1 MSRLDMKEEY
11 ERDASTCTHS
21 REWTPLNEWQLG
33 RMSTQETFEQ
43 EPHGADATREKDA
56 KV

>member
-1 MSRLDMKEEY
+1 MKEEY